1 MSQERWSNIIETVF
15 GLAKSGRRDT
25 RSRDRNVAIAG
36 ALGEL
41 WKSYEVNKLEDKVS
55 SMNIENAFDVARA
68 QKDLIQAQ
76 KASDEAARLKNQ
88 ALPGTDFS
96 SRESIER
103 SFSDRAWN
111 DAITTNPQIRDYV
124 LTDTENPAYTSYA
137 AFNKYI
143 NQIAPPKDSA
153 LAKQAQML
161 RDLYNTN
168 VDNIVSRISRGEA
181 SKADEIQPFLNQAR
195 NMKISFDADN
205 TSLLDILSG
214 NAKRR
219 IGKQDIDYDQFRTDF
234 ITRPQQ
240 EARKAMKAFT
250 DKAKTG
256 NREEIQQALR
266 ELPANLMLGLE
277 PSVVEAI
284 ANSPM
289 AEDTFQTLTRL
300 AESNV
305 KPSEFNQ
312 EVNSVV
318 YGVAKP
324 TLTDAEKELNKIYKI
339 WDSYKPDE
347 NSPAYPNWEATNNE
361 LKVLLPKLAVTS
373 SPEYLY
379 QQLNRKGI
387 DPIEEFKAMAERLDA
402 EIEAKR
408 KLGATPREI
417 KILEEY
423 RNYALNASFFPG
435 DIRDRQ
441 AVFQAISDQITIPLF
456 SISDV
461 KEIVEKYKEPT
472 TSIFTQDRDTLINKI
487 GKDPNISGD
496 EKLNMQN
503 ILLRASDV
511 MLSNV
516 GISPV
521 SLQNIKQDPNTLQ
534 EGGRSLNSAIDL
546 NQNALTMRK
555 QLSENNIDYE
565 KSLNMLGAQANV
577 VYEYLSERGKDI
589 SKTYVLDAAAD
600 YFAEAPVDKENKMLR
615 LDVRSF
621 TSYLEDKINRNREVG
636 PTGFDIISGGT
647 NENYL
652 VLNNESL
659 EKLNNVLDSPVD
671 LNTTANEIYE
681 SAIGEI
687 NNYSLVYETI
697 KTYLNNKGFN
707 VLDENFLDTGRI
719 TIIKREELE
728 EIDQP
733 SLEVTQQE
741 VEDFKRTLRPAVAR
755 NLTDEQVKERLAKR
769 KLEKQEKEERDAA
782 FEEERQRLRQL
793 AIERGTIKE

>member
-41 WKSYEVNKLEDKVS
+41 WKSYEVDKLEDKVS
-55 SMNIENAFDVARA
+55 SMNIENAFEVARA

-76 KASDEAARLKNQ
+76 KASNEASRLKNQ

-111 DAITTNPQIRDYV
+111 DAIATNPQIRDYA
-124 LTDTENPAYTSYA
+124 LTDTGDRRYKSYA

-143 NQIAPPKDSA
+143 NQVAPPEDSA

-161 RDLYNTN
+161 RDLYNAN

-195 NMKISFDADN
+195 NMQISFDADN

-214 NAKRR
+214 NARKR
-219 IGKQDIDYDQFRTDF
+219 IGKQDLKYDQFKTEF
-234 ITRPQQ
+234 ITGPQQ

-256 NREEIQQALR
+256 NREEIQTALR
-266 ELPANLMLGLE
+266 ELPANLMLSLE

-305 KPSEFNQ
+305 KPSDFNT
-312 EVNSVV
+312 EVNSLV

-324 TLTDAEKELNKIYKI
+324 KLTDAEKELNKIYKI

-347 NSPAYPNWEATNNE
+347 NSPAYPNWKATDNE
-361 LKVLLPKLAVTS
+361 LKVLLPKLAEAS

-379 QQLNRKGI
+379 EQLNRKGI
-387 DPIEEFKAMAERLDA
+387 DPIEEFRAMAARIDADIKAKEALKVSPRQLELLRQMRNFALDSS
-402 EIEAKR
+402 
-408 KLGATPREI
+408 
-417 KILEEY
+417 
-423 RNYALNASFFPG
+423 NFPG
-435 DIRDRQ
+435 DISARDRIYQ
-441 AVFQAISDQITIPLF
+441 AMADQITIPLY

-461 KEIVEKYKEPT
+461 KKIVEEYKEPA
-472 TSIFTQDRDTLINKI
+472 TSLFTQDLDTFYTKI
-487 GKDPNISGD
+487 ARDPNISEE
-496 EKLNMQN
+496 EKIIRQVTLSRATPAM
-503 ILLRASDV
+503 LRT
-511 MLSNV
+511 L

-534 EGGRSLNSAIDL
+534 EGGRLIDAAINLNENAFNRL
-546 NQNALTMRK
+546 NQLNK
-555 QLSENNIDYE
+555 DGIDYR
-565 KSLNMLGAQANV
+565 KSLNMLGAQADV
-577 VYEYLSERGKDI
+577 VYQYLQERGNDI
-589 SKTYVLDAAAD
+589 PQKYVLNAAAD
-600 YFAEAPVDKENKMLR
+600 YFADNKKAPTDSENEILL
-615 LDVRSF
+615 LDVRGF
-621 TSYLEDKINRNREVG
+621 VPYLQDKINRDREVG
-636 PTGFDIISGGT
+636 PTGFDIISGEES
-647 NENYL
+647 ENYL
-652 VLNNESL
+652 VLNTESL
-659 EKLNNVLDSPVD
+659 ERLNNVLDSSVD
-671 LNTTANEIYE
+671 LNTTATEIYE
-681 SAIGEI
+681 GAIKEI
-687 NNYSLVYETI
+687 NNYELVYETI
-697 KTYLNNKGFN
+697 ATYLNNKGF
-707 VLDENFLDTGRI
+707 DSFLSDTGRI
-719 TIIKREELE
+719 TTIKREELK

-741 VEDFKRTLRPAVAR
+741 VEEFKRNLPPRVTR
-755 NLTDEQVKERLAKR
+755 NLTDAQVKERLVKR
-769 KLEKQEKEERDAA
+769 KLEKLEEEEREAA
-782 FEEERQRLRQL
+782 FQEERQRLKQI
-793 AIERGTIKE
+793 AVERGIIKE

>member
-111 DAITTNPQIRDYV
+111 DAITTNPQIRDYAFN
-124 LTDTENPAYTSYA
+124 DIPHYKSYA
-137 AFNKYI
+137 AFNKYM
-143 NQIAPPKDSA
+143 NQVNPPKDSA

-214 NAKRR
+214 NARKR
-219 IGKQDIDYDQFRTDF
+219 IGKQDINYDQFRTDF

-379 QQLNRKGI
+379 EQLNRKGI
-387 DPIEEFKAMAERLDA
+387 DPIEEFKAMTERLDA

-441 AVFQAISDQITIPLF
+441 AVFQAISDQVTVPLF

-461 KEIVEKYKEPT
+461 KAIVEEYKEPT

-496 EKLNMQN
+496 EKLNRQN
-503 ILLRASDV
+503 ILLKASDV

-546 NQNALTMRK
+546 DENALIMRN

-577 VYEYLSERGKDI
+577 VYEYLAERGKDI
-589 SKTYVLDAAAD
+589 SKKYVLDAAAD

-615 LDVRSF
+615 LDVRGF
-621 TSYLEDKINRNREVG
+621 VSYLEDKINRNREVG

-659 EKLNNVLDSPVD
+659 EKLNNVLDSSVD
-671 LNTTANEIYE
+671 LNTTATEIYE
-681 SAIGEI
+681 SAIEEI
-687 NNYSLVYETI
+687 NNEPLVYETI
-697 KTYLNNKGFN
+697 ATYLNNKGFN
-707 VLDENFLDTGRI
+707 SFLSDTGRI
-719 TIIKREELE
+719 TTIKREELE

-741 VEDFKRTLRPAVAR
+741 VEDFKRTLSPIAAR
-755 NLTDEQVKERLAKR
+755 NLTDAQVKERLVKR

-782 FEEERQRLRQL
+782 IEEERQRLRQL